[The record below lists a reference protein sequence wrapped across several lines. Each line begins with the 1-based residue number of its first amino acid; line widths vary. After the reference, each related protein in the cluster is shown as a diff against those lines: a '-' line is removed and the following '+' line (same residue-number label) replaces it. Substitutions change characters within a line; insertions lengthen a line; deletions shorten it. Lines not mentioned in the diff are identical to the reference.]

1 MLEEPQGD
9 AIFGPT
15 LTCLFAL
22 QFIKIRNSDRFW
34 YENDIPPS
42 SLTLNHLK
50 AVRATT
56 LSGLLCANGFVRGI
70 QPMAFYLPDPYLNA
84 PMDCQHLQGLQLV
97 PGKRSRRPSDTKT
110 NFQEEKKE
118 STLSYEDLNS
128 DILKKAF
135 ERAKEKLNER
145 RRLEYELYIQS
156 KLVEGFK
163 GGSIEYI

>member
-1 MLEEPQGD
+1 MDFLVGAMLEEPQGD

-42 SLTLNHLK
+42 SLTLDHLK
-50 AVRATT
+50 AVRSTT

-84 PMDCQHLQGLQLV
+84 PMDCQHLPGLQLRQN
-97 PGKRSRRPSDTKT
+97 KRQRRPSGT
-110 NFQEEKKE
+110 NFKEQKKE

-128 DILKKAF
+128 DILRKAF

-145 RRLEYELYIQS
+145 RRLEYELFVQS
-156 KLVEGFK
+156 K
-163 GGSIEYI
+163 